1 MIRHFLF
8 AVLLLAFS
16 QGVFAQTA
24 ILRGTVTNAENN
36 APVFDAAVVL
46 AQTGLF
52 AATDN
57 RGKFVIFDVPPGT
70 YTVTVSRAGYL
81 PAEATATVVGGQ
93 ELQIDIAMR
102 RDPVPSAAPTTIYDI
117 PTIMLEEA
125 EESDGIGEIAN
136 LLHASR
142 DVFQNV
148 SNFGWSVFRF
158 RERGYDSENF
168 PLFLNGFNINDPESG
183 IAFFGE
189 LGGLNDVLRSRQSVI
204 GLDPAEFAFS
214 AIGGASMIDT
224 RASVQ
229 RKQIRASYAV
239 SNRTYNHR
247 VMLTANTGLMPG
259 GWAVSFSGSR
269 RWAQE
274 GWHDGTFFD
283 GYAYFLSVDKKFNER
298 HSLNLTVLGSPTSR
312 GRVSD
317 SFQEMFD
324 LAGTTRY
331 NPNWGY
337 WNGEKRNAYI
347 NHSHQPMT
355 LLRYDFRP
363 SRQTNVMLAGFFQ
376 AGQNGSTRLDWFN
389 ANNPEPDYNRRLP
402 SALQNP
408 EEAEAWAQQLR
419 ENEHLRQID
428 WVGIWAAN
436 TNSTE
441 TIFNANGIPGNN
453 VTGRRSQVV
462 VADFRGDS
470 KEAGF
475 NAVLRQALGN
485 RFALNGGA
493 NYHWFRGRNFKTV
506 DDILGGDFI
515 VDWDRFA
522 QQDVPD
528 NPSARD
534 NDVRIP
540 NRIIREGETFGFD
553 YDENIRKAGTWVQ
566 VQGNLRKL
574 SFFAAAENQLTEFWR
589 TGHMQNGRFPD
600 ESLGDSKKHAFITY
614 GVKGG
619 LTYKLSGRHYLY
631 ANGYHGTRAP
641 LFRDLYLSPRTRNQ
655 TVDDARPYTVNSAE
669 GGYIWRAPLYKA
681 RLTGYYTEFN
691 GEYDNFL
698 FYAATTG
705 VFGSTLLTNINRR
718 HAGIEAAIEARP
730 FTAWTFTAAA
740 NIGEYIYTNRPT
752 LFLTQ
757 DNTSDVILN
766 GVTVY
771 QKNFYVPRT
780 PQTAASGSVR
790 YEGKRFWYAS
800 LTLNWADNFWYQFD
814 QTRRTAGF
822 VEPFERGTELW
833 SLIVDQQK
841 APAAFTLDFFGGKSW
856 RIRRDYFVYLNV
868 GINNLLNNTNII
880 TSGRDAYR
888 NAYRNDTTDPRLY
901 TSQVIYAPGL
911 NYFVSLALRM

>member
-1 MIRHFLF
+1 MTRLFL
-8 AVLLLAFS
+8 VTNLLFLLV
-16 QGVFAQTA
+16 QGLHAQTA
-24 ILRGTVTNAENN
+24 VLRGAVTDTESN
-36 APVFDAAVVL
+36 APVIDAAVVL
-46 AQTGLF
+46 AQTGRF

-57 RGKFVIFDVPPGT
+57 RGKFVLFDVPPGT
-70 YTVTVSRAGYL
+70 YAVTVSRAGYL
-81 PAEATATVVGGQ
+81 PAEVTATLVDGQ
-93 ELQIDIAMR
+93 ELQLDISMR
-102 RDPVPSAAPTTIYDI
+102 RDPTPSTAISNLYDI

-142 DVFQNV
+142 DVFQNA

-189 LGGLNDVLRSRQSVI
+189 LGGLNDVLRSRQSVV

-214 AIGGASMIDT
+214 AIGGAAMIDT

-298 HSLNLTVLGSPTSR
+298 HSLNLTVIGSPNSR
-312 GRVSD
+312 GRVGD
-317 SFQEMFD
+317 TFQEMFD
-324 LAGTTRY
+324 LAGSTRY

-337 WNGEKRNAYI
+337 WNGEKRNAYV

-363 SRQTNVMLAGFFQ
+363 SRQTNVMVAAFAQF
-376 AGQNGSTRLDWFN
+376 GQNGSTRLDWFN

-408 EEAEAWAQQLR
+408 EEAAIWAQQLR

-485 RFALNGGA
+485 RFVLNGGA
-493 NYHWFRGRNFKTV
+493 NYHWYLGRNFKTV

-534 NDVRIP
+534 NEVRIP
-540 NRIIREGETFGFD
+540 NRIIREGETYGYD

-566 VQGNLRKL
+566 VQGNLRKF
-574 SFFAAAENQLTEFWR
+574 SFFAAVENQLTEFWR
-589 TGHMQNGRFPD
+589 TGNMQNGRFPN
-600 ESLGDSKKHAFITY
+600 ESLGDSKKHTFITY
-614 GVKGG
+614 GLKGG
-619 LTYKLSGRHYLY
+619 LTYKISGRHFLY
-631 ANGYHGTRAP
+631 ANGFHGTRSP
-641 LFRDLYLSPRTRNQ
+641 LFRDLFLSPRTRNQ
-655 TVDDARPYTVNSAE
+655 TVEDAKPYTVNSAE
-669 GGYIWRAPLYKA
+669 GGYIWRAPQYKA
-681 RLTGYYTEFN
+681 RLTGYYTEFKD
-691 GEYDNFL
+691 EYDNFL

-705 VFGSTLLTNINRR
+705 VFGSTLLTGIDRR

-740 NIGEYIYTNRPT
+740 NIGEYIYTNRPK

-757 DNTSDVILN
+757 DNTSDVILD

-780 PQTAASGSVR
+780 PQTTASGSVR
-790 YEGKRFWYAS
+790 YEGKRFWFAS

-822 VEPFERGTELW
+822 VEPFQRGTELW
-833 SLIVDQQK
+833 DLIIDQEK
-841 APAAFTLDFFGGKSW
+841 APAAYTLDFFGGKSW